1 VSEAAAVPLVPICA
15 VGGGA
20 TIATPTTVT
29 LPFLEHPIATN
40 HIPEG
45 LKCGDCNDH
54 RHKKASTT
62 GSKKKYDFAVKKLK
76 KKDKTDAGGPSTR
89 LTPST

>member
-1 VSEAAAVPLVPICA
+1 

-54 RHKKASTT
+54 RHKKACTT
-62 GSKKKYDFAVKKLK
+62 GSKKKKYDFAVKKSK
-76 KKDKTDAGGPSTR
+76 KKDNTDAGGPSTR